1 MRLRQIFEAEGKT
14 AAMAF
19 GRMNPPTIGHEKL
32 VNVIAGQKADPF
44 LFVTQ
49 TQKPKTDPLPF
60 NIKLQFA
67 QTAFPN
73 VTVGDENVKTI
84 IQALQKIESLGY
96 KNLIYVAG
104 SDRVDSFTELLN
116 NYNGKDYNFNSIK
129 VVSAGERDPDAEG
142 AEGMSASKMR
152 EAAMKGN
159 FEAFA
164 QGLPRGL
171 QNNAKNVYSAVRT
184 GMGIKEL
191 EPAED
196 YDVEEG
202 WKSNLAGAALA
213 ATAALGPNAQ
223 AQTSGEDFLPDIV
236 AHVKFKVNDKEIT
249 KDINLG
255 TTYKSPKEAGEA
267 LEEFLKSKGIKNFT
281 FSLERV
287 KSKDTAE
294 GRYDRRD
301 AYQRDYDNSVAGMSG
316 RRREVDDEANIM
328 YRYNHETGKLVQK
341 MIDVRDERSAKAEGW
356 RYEWKDALR
365 TANII
370 QSKFDPKKFVQ
381 KQGNKWVP
389 VNPFKDK
396 TEGVAEVYP
405 GHIQKG
411 KELDAATKEIQ
422 KKLDKRIKKV
432 DNKDKKGV
440 AEGYGRY
447 WCSTDKKWKERKGP
461 KQKRSS

>member
-1 MRLRQIFEAEGKT
+1 MRLRQIFEADGKT

-60 NIKLQFA
+60 NIKLEFA
-67 QTAFPN
+67 KAAFPD
-73 VTVGDENVKTI
+73 VTVGDANVKTI
-84 IQALQKIESLGY
+84 IQALQKIESMGY
-96 KNLIYVAG
+96 DNLIYVAG
-104 SDRVDSFTELLN
+104 SDRVDSFNELLN
-116 NYNGKDYNFNSIK
+116 NYNGKDYTFKSIK
-129 VVSAGERDPDAEG
+129 VISAGERDPDAEG

-202 WKSNLAGAALA
+202 WKSKLAGAALA

-287 KSKDTAE
+287 KPKDNESVSE
-294 GRYDRRD
+294 GPRRD
-301 AYQRDYDNSVAGMSG
+301 AYQRDYDNSVAGMSS

-381 KQGNKWVP
+381 KQGDKWVP

-396 TEGVAEVYP
+396 TES
-405 GHIQKG
+405 
-411 KELDAATKEIQ
+411 
-422 KKLDKRIKKV
+422 
-432 DNKDKKGV
+432 V

>member
-1 MRLRQIFEAEGKT
+1 MRLRQIFEADGKT

-60 NIKLQFA
+60 NIKLEFA
-67 QTAFPN
+67 KAAFPN

-96 KNLIYVAG
+96 DNLIYVAG
-104 SDRVDSFTELLN
+104 SDRVDSFNELLN
-116 NYNGKDYNFNSIK
+116 NYNGKDYTFKSIK
-129 VVSAGERDPDAEG
+129 VISAGERDPDAEG

-152 EAAMKGN
+152 EAAMKDN

-164 QGLPRGL
+164 QGLPKGL

-191 EPAED
+191 EPSED
-196 YDVEEG
+196 VGEG
-202 WKSNLAGAALA
+202 WKSKLAGAALA

-236 AHVKFKVNDKEIT
+236 AHVKFKVGDKEIT

-287 KSKDTAE
+287 KPKDNESVSE
-294 GRYDRRD
+294 GPRRD

-381 KQGNKWVP
+381 KQGDKWVP

-396 TEGVAEVYP
+396 TES
-405 GHIQKG
+405 
-411 KELDAATKEIQ
+411 
-422 KKLDKRIKKV
+422 
-432 DNKDKKGV
+432 V

>member
-1 MRLRQIFEAEGKT
+1 MRLRQIFEADGKT

-60 NIKLQFA
+60 NIKLEFA
-67 QTAFPN
+67 KAAFPD
-73 VTVGDENVKTI
+73 VTVGDANVKTI
-84 IQALQKIESLGY
+84 IQALQKIESMGY
-96 KNLIYVAG
+96 DNLIYVAG
-104 SDRVDSFTELLN
+104 SDRVDSFNELLN
-116 NYNGKDYNFNSIK
+116 NYNGKDYTFKSIK
-129 VVSAGERDPDAEG
+129 VISAGERDPDAEG

-202 WKSNLAGAALA
+202 WKSKLAGAALA

-236 AHVKFKVNDKEIT
+236 AHVKFKVGDKEIT

-287 KSKDTAE
+287 KPKDNESVSE
-294 GRYDRRD
+294 GPRRD

-381 KQGNKWVP
+381 KQGDKWVP

-396 TEGVAEVYP
+396 TES
-405 GHIQKG
+405 
-411 KELDAATKEIQ
+411 
-422 KKLDKRIKKV
+422 
-432 DNKDKKGV
+432 V

>member
-1 MRLRQIFEAEGKT
+1 MRLRQIFEADGKT

-60 NIKLQFA
+60 NIKLEFA
-67 QTAFPN
+67 KAAFPD
-73 VTVGDENVKTI
+73 VTVGDANVKTI
-84 IQALQKIESLGY
+84 IQALQKIESMGY
-96 KNLIYVAG
+96 DNLIYVAG
-104 SDRVDSFTELLN
+104 SDRVDSFNELLN
-116 NYNGKDYNFNSIK
+116 NYNGKDYTFKSIK
-129 VVSAGERDPDAEG
+129 VISAGERDPDAEG

-202 WKSNLAGAALA
+202 WKSKLAGAALA

-287 KSKDTAE
+287 KPKDNESVSE
-294 GRYDRRD
+294 GPRRD

-381 KQGNKWVP
+381 KQGDKWVP

-396 TEGVAEVYP
+396 TES
-405 GHIQKG
+405 
-411 KELDAATKEIQ
+411 
-422 KKLDKRIKKV
+422 
-432 DNKDKKGV
+432 V

-461 KQKRSS
+461 KQKRSP

>member
-1 MRLRQIFEAEGKT
+1 MRLRQIFEADGKT

-60 NIKLQFA
+60 NIKLEFA
-67 QTAFPN
+67 KAAFPD
-73 VTVGDENVKTI
+73 VTVGDANVKTI
-84 IQALQKIESLGY
+84 IQALQKIESMGY
-96 KNLIYVAG
+96 DNLIYVAG
-104 SDRVDSFTELLN
+104 SDRVDSFNELLN
-116 NYNGKDYNFNSIK
+116 NYNGKDYTFKSIK
-129 VVSAGERDPDAEG
+129 VISAGERDPDAEG

-191 EPAED
+191 EPSED
-196 YDVEEG
+196 VGEG
-202 WKSNLAGAALA
+202 WKSKLAGAALA

-287 KSKDTAE
+287 KPKDNESVSE
-294 GRYDRRD
+294 GPRRD

-381 KQGNKWVP
+381 KQGDKWVP

-396 TEGVAEVYP
+396 TES
-405 GHIQKG
+405 
-411 KELDAATKEIQ
+411 
-422 KKLDKRIKKV
+422 
-432 DNKDKKGV
+432 V

>member
-1 MRLRQIFEAEGKT
+1 MRLRQIFEADGKT
-14 AAMAF
+14 AAIAF

-67 QTAFPN
+67 QAAFPN

-84 IQALQKIESLGY
+84 IQALQKIESMGY
-96 KNLIYVAG
+96 DNLIYVAG
-104 SDRVDSFTELLN
+104 SDRVDSFNELLN
-116 NYNGKDYNFNSIK
+116 NYNGKDYTFKTIK
-129 VVSAGERDPDAEG
+129 VISAGERDPDAEG

-202 WKSNLAGAALA
+202 WKSKLAGAALA

-287 KSKDTAE
+287 KPKDNESVSE
-294 GRYDRRD
+294 GPRRD

-381 KQGNKWVP
+381 KQGDKWVP

-396 TEGVAEVYP
+396 TESM
-405 GHIQKG
+405 
-411 KELDAATKEIQ
+411 
-422 KKLDKRIKKV
+422 
-432 DNKDKKGV
+432 

>member
-1 MRLRQIFEAEGKT
+1 MRLRQIFEADGKT

-60 NIKLQFA
+60 NIKLEFA
-67 QTAFPN
+67 KAAFPD
-73 VTVGDENVKTI
+73 VTVGDANVKTI
-84 IQALQKIESLGY
+84 IQALQKIESMGY
-96 KNLIYVAG
+96 DNLIYVAG
-104 SDRVDSFTELLN
+104 SDRVDSFNELLN
-116 NYNGKDYNFNSIK
+116 NYNGKDYTFKSIK
-129 VVSAGERDPDAEG
+129 VISAGERDPDAEG

-202 WKSNLAGAALA
+202 WKSKLAGAALA

-287 KSKDTAE
+287 KPKDNESVSE
-294 GRYDRRD
+294 GPRRD

-381 KQGNKWVP
+381 KQGDKWVP

-396 TEGVAEVYP
+396 TES
-405 GHIQKG
+405 
-411 KELDAATKEIQ
+411 
-422 KKLDKRIKKV
+422 
-432 DNKDKKGV
+432 V

>member
-1 MRLRQIFEAEGKT
+1 MRLRQIFEADGKT
-14 AAMAF
+14 AAIAF

-67 QTAFPN
+67 QAAFPN

-84 IQALQKIESLGY
+84 IQALQKIESMGY
-96 KNLIYVAG
+96 DNLIYVAG
-104 SDRVDSFTELLN
+104 SDRVDSFNELLN
-116 NYNGKDYNFNSIK
+116 NYNGKDYTFKSIK
-129 VVSAGERDPDAEG
+129 VISAGERDPDAEG

-202 WKSNLAGAALA
+202 WKSKLAGAALA

-287 KSKDTAE
+287 KPKDNESVSE
-294 GRYDRRD
+294 GPRRD

-381 KQGNKWVP
+381 KQGDKWVP

-396 TEGVAEVYP
+396 TES
-405 GHIQKG
+405 
-411 KELDAATKEIQ
+411 
-422 KKLDKRIKKV
+422 
-432 DNKDKKGV
+432 V